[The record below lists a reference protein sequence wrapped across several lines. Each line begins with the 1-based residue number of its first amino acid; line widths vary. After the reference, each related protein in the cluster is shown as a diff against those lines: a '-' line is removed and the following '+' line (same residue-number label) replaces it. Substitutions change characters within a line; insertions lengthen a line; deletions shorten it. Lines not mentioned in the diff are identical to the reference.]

1 MKIRNLLAIAALLP
15 AVAPMSAQETIHANR
30 PMESVT
36 VNADGTVTIA
46 LRSASNANVG
56 IVGNFIDGVAAM
68 TRDSVVGVYTYTS
81 QPLAPQFYTYHF
93 KVDDVDVLDPSSVY
107 TVRDIAS
114 VNNYFIIAGD
124 DDNIATLMT
133 NGRVAHGTVAHPWYH
148 SDSLNTDRRMSIYL
162 PAGYEKGERRYPV
175 LYLLHGTGGDEN
187 AWLELGRMPQILDNL
202 IAQGKAEPMIVV
214 VPNGNVDAEA
224 APGYDPAGNTIPTG
238 IYPNWMNGRFE
249 QVFPEIV
256 DYVDSNYLTLADVD
270 HRAVAGLSMGGFNA
284 MNISRYYPNMYGW
297 VGLFSAATLDHR
309 SASNDVFDNVE
320 ARLKDQMHNP
330 LHLYWIGIGNKDF
343 LYEANVKY
351 RQMLDSIGF
360 PYEYHESTGGHEWRN
375 WRDYL
380 DIFVRRLFK

>member
-1 MKIRNLLAIAALLP
+1 
-15 AVAPMSAQETIHANR
+15 
-30 PMESVT
+30 
-36 VNADGTVTIA
+36 
-46 LRSASNANVG
+46 
-56 IVGNFIDGVAAM
+56 
-68 TRDSVVGVYTYTS
+68 
-81 QPLAPQFYTYHF
+81 
-93 KVDDVDVLDPSSVY
+93 
-107 TVRDIAS
+107 
-114 VNNYFIIAGD
+114 
-124 DDNIATLMT
+124 
-133 NGRVAHGTVAHPWYH
+133 
-148 SDSLNTDRRMSIYL
+148 
-162 PAGYEKGERRYPV
+162 V